1 MKNALESL
9 RDFMK
14 NKPHKLW
21 VLFLTTLYISAFTFG
36 GGFVIVTFMKHKF
49 VDELHWINEQ
59 EMLDF
64 TALAQSCPGA
74 IAINAAI
81 LVGWN
86 VYGLA
91 GMLVATLGTI
101 LPPMIILS
109 IVSFFYAIFST
120 NVWVAIVLKGM
131 QAGVAAVIL
140 DAACSLG
147 ESVLKEKSSLS
158 IFIMTAAFVCDFFL
172 GVNVVYIILV
182 AACIGIIQFI
192 WYQYKPFFLN
202 TEGNTEIKMLTGDE
216 IMIYIQLF
224 LSFVQIGLFS
234 VGGGYAAIPLI
245 QSQVVETHG
254 WLTMN
259 EFTNLITIAEMT
271 PGPIG
276 VNSAT
281 FTGLQ
286 IAGIPGAIA
295 ATFGSIFPSCILVSI
310 LALVYC
316 KYKETSAISNI
327 LSSLRPAV
335 VALIT
340 AAGFSMFQ
348 TAVLS
353 GQTLHISSVN
363 IVELLLFIA
372 AFAALRKWKLNPI
385 LIMCLCGIGNLL
397 FALVK

>member
-1 MKNALESL
+1 
-9 RDFMK
+9 MK

-49 VDELHWINEQ
+49 VDELHWIDEQ

-74 IAINAAI
+74 IAVNAAI

-86 VYGLA
+86 VYGFA
-91 GMLVATLGTI
+91 GMIVATLGTI

-109 IVSFFYAIFST
+109 VVSFFYAIFST
-120 NVWVAIVLKGM
+120 NVWVAVVLKGM

-172 GVNVVYIILV
+172 EVNVVYIILV

-192 WYQYKPFFLN
+192 WYQYRPFFLMAN
-202 TEGNTEIKMLTGDE
+202 TEGNTETKMLTGDE

-286 IAGIPGAIA
+286 IAGIPGALA

-353 GQTLHISSVN
+353 GKALHISSVN
-363 IVELLLFIA
+363 VFALLLFIA
-372 AFAALRKWKLNPI
+372 AFIALRKWKLNPI
-385 LIMCLCGIGNLL
+385 LIMCLCGVANLFFTL
-397 FALVK
+397 LKSANF

>member
-1 MKNALESL
+1 MKIALESL

-74 IAINAAI
+74 IAVNAAI

-109 IVSFFYAIFST
+109 VVSFFYAIFSA

-147 ESVLKEKSSLS
+147 KSVLKEKSSLS

-192 WYQYKPFFLN
+192 WYQYKPFFLKR
-202 TEGNTEIKMLTGDE
+202 TQEKTQKQKCL
-216 IMIYIQLF
+216 Q
-224 LSFVQIGLFS
+224 
-234 VGGGYAAIPLI
+234 
-245 QSQVVETHG
+245 ET
-254 WLTMN
+254 
-259 EFTNLITIAEMT
+259 
-271 PGPIG
+271 
-276 VNSAT
+276 
-281 FTGLQ
+281 
-286 IAGIPGAIA
+286 
-295 ATFGSIFPSCILVSI
+295 
-310 LALVYC
+310 
-316 KYKETSAISNI
+316 
-327 LSSLRPAV
+327 
-335 VALIT
+335 
-340 AAGFSMFQ
+340 
-348 TAVLS
+348 
-353 GQTLHISSVN
+353 
-363 IVELLLFIA
+363 
-372 AFAALRKWKLNPI
+372 KL
-385 LIMCLCGIGNLL
+385 
-397 FALVK
+397 